1 MRKKVGQRQF
11 TSASMRGYTLLEL
24 LLTVALLASAV
35 GFAVPTMST
44 MAERR
49 QTMGAVERIYSELQ
63 LARSAAVATSQ
74 PVFMNINSGT
84 NWAMGVSDN
93 SACDPVDN
101 DPACSIPDVDGNNA
115 ITYRFSVADN
125 DNVQIDA
132 NNAQIVFSSQRGT
145 ATPANITVTSLGD
158 AGYIVNIIVRPLG
171 QIAICSPIA
180 DPARHLTSYRECA

>member
-1 MRKKVGQRQF
+1 
-11 TSASMRGYTLLEL
+11 MRGYTLLEL
-24 LLTVALLASAV
+24 LLTVTLLASAI

-74 PVFMNINSGT
+74 PVFMNISSGT
-84 NWAMGVSDN
+84 NWAVGVSDN

-101 DPACSIPDVDGNNA
+101 DPVCSIPDVDGNNA

-125 DNVQIDA
+125 DNVQVDA
-132 NNAQIVFSSQRGT
+132 NNAQIIFSSQRGT